1 MRTSVA
7 RKPANAQKS
16 AKRCA
21 GGFNPAGDCRA
32 DRACYCPGIVCTF
45 GSGKDFVILDYDLRK
60 LKLLLFSYFL
70 FLSLIF
76 KNARNSNN
84 TDDGSGLIQPQQL
97 IGVGNAGVFMS
108 ASLILLFPVILLG
121 IVGMLCFVGCG
132 LPVEGLPNEPFT
144 EYTGKTVLLEKI
156 MAYWPLNDVLTDKDN
171 PAPALERVSKI
182 PSSYIDPV
190 TAPLL
195 YKWLDIPVSLAPD
208 VLSAAAPGTIKFN
221 QPGIVPGDAVVA
233 GIPSIIQSCVVVNGC
248 YVEAPFNAKFVPPSS
263 FTAEAWV
270 RVDWSS
276 GDPNAFRFVLDM
288 RDFSPV
294 TAGFGI
300 CAKTIDGQPGAY
312 QWRGIIGDG
321 SAAFTFADTSELTV
335 ALTDSP
341 GSPTT
346 IAHLALT
353 YDAGTKTLTLFV
365 NADKQAEVTN
375 VGYAANTVQ
384 PLWIGAGAP
393 YVPRRPSDVAV
404 TSPLF
409 PFVGAIQDVAIYS
422 VALDPTDIRR
432 HFNNGNGTN
441 PP

>member
-1 MRTSVA
+1 
-7 RKPANAQKS
+7 
-16 AKRCA
+16 
-21 GGFNPAGDCRA
+21 
-32 DRACYCPGIVCTF
+32 
-45 GSGKDFVILDYDLRK
+45 
-60 LKLLLFSYFL
+60 
-70 FLSLIF
+70 
-76 KNARNSNN
+76 
-84 TDDGSGLIQPQQL
+84 
-97 IGVGNAGVFMS
+97 MS
-108 ASLILLFPVILLG
+108 TSLILLIPVILLG
-121 IVGMLCFVGCG
+121 IVSMLCFVGCW
-132 LPVEGLPNEPFT
+132 LPLEGLPNPPFT
-144 EYTGKTVLLEKI
+144 EYTSKTVLSELKI

-171 PAPALERVSKI
+171 PASALERVSNI

-195 YKWLDIPVSLAPD
+195 YAWLDIPVSLAPD

-221 QPGIVPGDAVVA
+221 QPGIVPGDAVVPTF
-233 GIPSIIQSCVVVNGC
+233 PSPIQPCVVVNGC

-321 SAAFTFADTSELTV
+321 SAAFMFADSEVTV

-341 GSPTT
+341 GSATT
-346 IAHLALT
+346 VAYLALT
-353 YDAGTKTLTLFV
+353 YDAAKKTLTLFV
-365 NADKQAEVTN
+365 NADQQAQAVN

-393 YVPRRPSDVAV
+393 YVQRRPSDLAV

-422 VALDPTDIRR
+422 DALDATDIRK

-441 PP
+441 PPEP